1 MADVRDAFLTYY
13 NQYDRGSAEN
23 AFAKLNSEF
32 RFFTAYNTAPFDA
45 EIRMKEECI
54 AVRLSFCEG
63 YVAPEL
69 MTVIG
74 FFFEHFSYSKNCVWT
89 TKQQN
94 IRLFFIYGLDEFR
107 SYGGR
112 IVLHIS
118 KSGVRKVIDLLT
130 EGISDAL
137 RLKLCRRFKMLEVCK
152 WTEFLEQMNT
162 ELLAETENER
172 IDKIISMD
180 VPVAENAYENDA
192 RAAGVFA
199 ESAADGLALSVNNLG
214 RVDIEYISKITGESL
229 KDVLSELSGAV
240 YQNPASWGEC
250 FYKGWETADMYLSGN
265 ILEKLRTAKAANAKY
280 KGYFRDNVKALKRVL
295 PPKISADDIYIT
307 LGSPWVPPDVID
319 DFILYLLGAP
329 ISSYSRKKKKHGTEY
344 DAEKALWKIPY
355 KAEYKGQIKSV
366 STYGTERMEALFIL
380 EKTLNMRPVLV
391 FDEVEST
398 ESKSG
403 KKRVINK
410 HETMLAAEK
419 QQIMMKEF
427 SNWVWQDA
435 ARKARLEDIY
445 DKTFGACV
453 VRRYDG
459 SFLNFPEMSACNTL
473 YDYQKNAVARIMF
486 SKNTLLAHGVG
497 AGKTY
502 VMIAAGMEM
511 RRIGISKKNMYVV
524 PNSILGQWKEIFK
537 RLYPRAEVFCVEP
550 DLFTPAKR
558 DKTLLKMRDEDFDA
572 ILIAYSCFD
581 RIPTFKQACDSNFTV
596 CFEDLKIN
604 TLFVDEAHN
613 YKNLPFKT
621 KITNVLGIC
630 SAGSEKC
637 SAMHDKVLTVQ
648 KQNHGR
654 GVVFATGTPI
664 TNSLTDIY
672 TMQTY
677 LQPDALARFG
687 LQSFDSWVGMFAER
701 TTEAEIGVD
710 TSSFRMATRFSKF
723 HNLPELAM
731 LIGLF
736 ADFYSVDKQNEIPD
750 IAGYTDDRVSKTK
763 EMKAYLEHISERADA
778 IRAHLVDS
786 ETDNML
792 KLTTDGRKAAL
803 DIRLVDE
810 NAVFSAESKA
820 MHCAKNVME
829 IYNKT
834 KSRKSVQLIFC
845 DTSTPKSAFNMYD
858 EMKRLLI
865 MLGAEEKEIAYI
877 HDAKNEE
884 ERSTLFSKV
893 QNGEVR
899 ILIGST
905 FKLGIGVNVQNKLC
919 ALHHLDVPWRPAD
932 VVQREGRILRRGN
945 ENKQVQ
951 IFRYITEGSFD
962 AYSWQLLESKQKV
975 IAGLLSGNA
984 DRRSCEEIDGAVLDY
999 AEVKALA
1006 LGNPLLKKRVECA
1019 NELARCVILQKKLT
1033 ETRAALKI
1041 EKLQLPDKIKRQ
1053 QELLRKATADM
1064 NFIKNHSSAH
1074 DKEER
1079 KSVSDSLFAR
1089 LNQHEGQAK
1098 ECAAMTYRGFE
1109 IVLPAGMTKQKP
1121 FIYLVRNG
1129 RYRLELGT
1137 SQKGILIRIDSF
1149 LDRFEKQT
1157 EKTVSGLTV
1166 LEEREKDI
1174 VSELSKAG
1182 DYTEW
1187 IQKLKDEIDRIDRE
1201 IGLNKKK

>member
-1 MADVRDAFLTYY
+1 MADVRSVFLTYY
-13 NQYDRGSAEN
+13 NQYDRGSVEK
-23 AFAKLNSEF
+23 AFAKLNAEF
-32 RFFTAYNTAPFDA
+32 RFFTVHNTAPFDA

-54 AVRLSFCEG
+54 AVRLTFCEG

-89 TKQQN
+89 TKKEN
-94 IRLFFIYGLDEFR
+94 IKQFFLCGLEEFR

-118 KSGVRKVIDLLT
+118 KSGVRKVIDLLA
-130 EGISDAL
+130 EDISDAL
-137 RLKLCRRFKMLEVCK
+137 RLKLCHQFKMLEVCK
-152 WTEFLEQMNT
+152 WTEFLEKMNT
-162 ELLAETENER
+162 ELLAETESER

-180 VPVAENAYENDA
+180 VPVTGNAFDNDA
-192 RAAGVFA
+192 RATGVFA

-214 RVDIEYISKITGESL
+214 RVDVEYISKITDESF
-229 KDVLSELSGAV
+229 KDVLSELSGSI
-240 YQNPASWGEC
+240 YQNPDTWEEC

-265 ILEKLRTAKAANAKY
+265 ILEKLRIAKAANAKY
-280 KGYFRDNVKALKRVL
+280 KGYFRENVKALKSVL
-295 PPKISADDIYIT
+295 PPKISADSIHIT
-307 LGSPWVPPDVID
+307 LGSPWVPTDVID

-329 ISSYSRKKKKHGTEY
+329 LSFHGIKKKKRGTEHNV
-344 DAEKALWKIPY
+344 ETSLWKIPY

-366 STYGTERMEALFIL
+366 STYGTERIEALSIL
-380 EKTLNMRPVLV
+380 EKTLNMRPVIV
-391 FDEVEST
+391 FDEVESA

-410 HETMLAAEK
+410 RETMLAAEK

-427 SNWVWQDA
+427 LNWVWRDA

-445 DKTFGACV
+445 DKTFGSFV
-453 VRRYDG
+453 VRRYEG
-459 SFLNFPEMSACNTL
+459 SFLNFPEMSVCNEL

-537 RLYPRAEVFCVEP
+537 RLYPRADVFCVEP
-550 DLFTPAKR
+550 SLFTPAKR
-558 DKTLLKMRDEDFDA
+558 EETLLQMRDEDCDA

-596 CFEDLKIN
+596 CFEDFKIN

-621 KITNVLGIC
+621 KITNVLGIS

-637 SAMHDKVLTVQ
+637 SAMHDKVLAVQ
-648 KQNHGR
+648 KHNCGR

-664 TNSLTDIY
+664 TNSLTDIFV
-672 TMQTY
+672 MQTY

-710 TSSFRMATRFSKF
+710 TSTFRVSTRFSRF
-723 HNLPELAM
+723 HNLPELAV
-731 LIGLF
+731 LIGSF

-750 IAGYTDDRVSKTK
+750 IAGYTDDRILKTK

-803 DIRLVDE
+803 DIRLVDK

-820 MHCAKNVME
+820 VHCAKNVME

-834 KSRKSVQLIFC
+834 KSKKI
-845 DTSTPKSAFNMYD
+845 STTD
-858 EMKRLLI
+858 
-865 MLGAEEKEIAYI
+865 
-877 HDAKNEE
+877 
-884 ERSTLFSKV
+884 
-893 QNGEVR
+893 
-899 ILIGST
+899 IL
-905 FKLGIGVNVQNKLC
+905 
-919 ALHHLDVPWRPAD
+919 
-932 VVQREGRILRRGN
+932 
-945 ENKQVQ
+945 
-951 IFRYITEGSFD
+951 
-962 AYSWQLLESKQKV
+962 
-975 IAGLLSGNA
+975 
-984 DRRSCEEIDGAVLDY
+984 
-999 AEVKALA
+999 
-1006 LGNPLLKKRVECA
+1006 
-1019 NELARCVILQKKLT
+1019 
-1033 ETRAALKI
+1033 
-1041 EKLQLPDKIKRQ
+1041 
-1053 QELLRKATADM
+1053 
-1064 NFIKNHSSAH
+1064 
-1074 DKEER
+1074 
-1079 KSVSDSLFAR
+1079 
-1089 LNQHEGQAK
+1089 
-1098 ECAAMTYRGFE
+1098 
-1109 IVLPAGMTKQKP
+1109 
-1121 FIYLVRNG
+1121 
-1129 RYRLELGT
+1129 
-1137 SQKGILIRIDSF
+1137 
-1149 LDRFEKQT
+1149 
-1157 EKTVSGLTV
+1157 
-1166 LEEREKDI
+1166 
-1174 VSELSKAG
+1174 
-1182 DYTEW
+1182 
-1187 IQKLKDEIDRIDRE
+1187 
-1201 IGLNKKK
+1201 